1 MSIFR
6 EEAIEARKVSYG
18 LGTVRAPFPK
28 AFRALIVVSIVVAA
42 SFLAT
47 ALALPYGRG
56 MNAEG
61 VITDR
66 VLGDASARILVT
78 EAMVGDIQPG
88 KSAVVV
94 FPALPNGQVNQFN
107 GKVVDVSRVPEGG
120 AGRDRYALRVVVPV
134 AQRNNGKDI
143 MPGMVV
149 KVHLTTP
156 KRRVYQ
162 WIYESIKA

>member
-18 LGTVRAPFPK
+18 LGAVRAPFPK
-28 AFRALIVVSIVVAA
+28 TFRVLIVASTIAAA
-42 SFLAT
+42 SFLAG
-47 ALALPYGRG
+47 ALSLPYGRG

-66 VLGDASARILVT
+66 GPADASARIWVT
-78 EAMVGDIQPG
+78 ETMVGDVQPG
-88 KSAVVV
+88 MDAVLA
-94 FPALPNGQVNQFN
+94 FPALPKGQVNQFK
-107 GKVVDVSRVPEGG
+107 GTVVEVSRVPEVE
-120 AGRDRYALRVVVPV
+120 AGRDRYALRVVVPI

-149 KVHLTTP
+149 RVHLTTP
-156 KRRVYQ
+156 KRMVYQ
-162 WIYESIKA
+162 WIFESIKA